1 MWSFKRRQ
9 VLALPLALAACGFEP
24 VYGPGSAAST
34 LENRLLTSEPRTRD
48 AYLLN
53 QRIEERFGR
62 ATDPAYRLSVIL
74 DVTEDGLAI
83 NTDGDIERYNVIG
96 KAKFRLQ
103 DMATDAEII
112 SGEASN
118 FTGYSATGSTVTT
131 LAAQRDA
138 RKRLM
143 TILADQITIR
153 LQALPDLK

>member
-1 MWSFKRRQ
+1 MWSFNRRQ

-83 NTDGDIERYNVIG
+83 DTDGNIDRFNVIG
-96 KAKFRLQ
+96 KARFILR

-118 FTGYSATGSTVTT
+118 FTGYSATGSTVST

>member
-1 MWSFKRRQ
+1 MWLFKRRW

-24 VYGPGSAAST
+24 VYGTGSAALS
-34 LENRLLTSEPRTRD
+34 LQGKLLTTEPRTRD

-62 ATDPAYRLSVIL
+62 ATDPTYRLIVSL
-74 DVTEDGLAI
+74 NVTEDGLAI

-96 KAKFRLQ
+96 KAKFRLL
-103 DMATDAEII
+103 DMATDAEIMA
-112 SGEASN
+112 GESSN

-138 RKRLM
+138 RARLM
-143 TILADQITIR
+143 TILADQITMR
-153 LQALPDLK
+153 LQTLTDLE